1 MRFAVFATTLHGLT
15 HVRPMQEELMRA
27 AAFAAGALVAAGA
40 YLAIATVFAFG
51 AAAIGIGV
59 LVIAL
64 VTAVA
69 IVLGDRQPAP
79 ATSGTLADPFD
90 FA

>member
-1 MRFAVFATTLHGLT
+1 
-15 HVRPMQEELMRA
+15 MRA
-27 AAFAAGALVAAGA
+27 AAFAAGALVAVGA

-51 AAAIGIGV
+51 AAAIGVGV

-64 VTAVA
+64 VSAVA
-69 IVLGDRQPAP
+69 IVLGDRQPADG
-79 ATSGTLADPFD
+79 ARGTLADPFD

>member
-1 MRFAVFATTLHGLT
+1 MPFGVARTTLHGLT
-15 HVRPMQEELMRA
+15 HVRPLQEEHMRA
-27 AAFAAGALVAAGA
+27 AAYAAGALVAVGA

-59 LVIAL
+59 LLIAL

-69 IVLGDRQPAP
+69 IVLGDRQPVDA
-79 ATSGTLADPFD
+79 ARATLADPFD